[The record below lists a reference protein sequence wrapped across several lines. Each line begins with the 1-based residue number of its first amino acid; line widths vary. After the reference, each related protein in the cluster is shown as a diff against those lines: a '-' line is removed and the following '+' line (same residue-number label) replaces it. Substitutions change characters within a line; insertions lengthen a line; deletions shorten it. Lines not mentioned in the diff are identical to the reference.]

1 MKGILIILLLAKSVF
16 AQTNVVQ
23 VSGPVLVDRRELPQ
37 LMPVKIEQHIERR
50 GELESGWEKD
60 ARRITAVERDR
71 KVIRGLRRTDR
82 RRKRKKR
89 CWRLLNGRNIE
100 RQLIHKIEPHVGAH
114 SMCRLSFQIA
124 AHRFDSV
131 ETALQMLAGLAANR
145 VAS

>member
-100 RQLIHKIEPHVGAH
+100 RQLIHKIEPHISARG
-114 SMCRLSFQIA
+114 MYRLSF
-124 AHRFDSV
+124 
-131 ETALQMLAGLAANR
+131 
-145 VAS
+145 